1 MRLCECSREKLVLL
15 LLVSVVGVSVGCE
28 TYQPHAL
35 NSESY
40 QEVWRERSDN
50 DETMM
55 RFIQE
60 MSTQRG
66 RSDLSFNIEDGLTC
80 EESEWVTLT
89 YNPALRVARKRL
101 GIAAVRVEERGKW
114 EDPDL
119 DFDVL
124 RFVDDVPDRWLSGV
138 SVTFTLPI
146 SGRLEAAQKQVAAE
160 YRQKLMEVYQEENEI
175 RSTLRDVWVQWVMND
190 KRLEVA
196 RSYLAL
202 LEDMENR
209 FDELLKVGEA
219 DVGEVGLI
227 KIDRLNQSLIVKEL
241 ERQDELH
248 KLQLKRLMGLTPE
261 SDVKL
266 IQTMPS
272 EPQQADDVV
281 LHEVN
286 PELQVYKA
294 QYDVAEKT
302 LLREVKK
309 QYPDLKLGPSYE
321 NEEGQSR
328 IGLTGGIPLP
338 ILNANIEEIRVARA
352 ERELARAIYEQKHEA
367 VHAVYARL
375 KLQRAGLSQQIATS
389 ESELLPLIDRQQ
401 KQIQAL
407 IQQGEVSLLVLIQSE
422 KQVYESKLRLIGKY
436 EKLRLID
443 HQLALLRGDGVYPKT
458 QPSTSE
464 VKP

>member
-1 MRLCECSREKLVLL
+1 MRLCECGHEKLVLL
-15 LLVSVVGVSVGCE
+15 LLAGVMGVIVGCE
-28 TYQPHAL
+28 TYQPRAL
-35 NSESY
+35 DSESY
-40 QEVWRERSDN
+40 QEVWRERSGN
-50 DETMM
+50 GETMM

-60 MSTQRG
+60 MSIQRG
-66 RSDLSFNIEDGLTC
+66 RSDLSFNIEDGLIC
-80 EESEWVTLT
+80 EEAEWVALT

-101 GIAAVRVEERGKW
+101 GIAAVRIEERGKW
-114 EDPDL
+114 EDPEL

-146 SGRLEAAQKQVAAE
+146 SGRLEAARKQVAGE
-160 YRQKLMEVYQEENEI
+160 YRQTLMEVYQEENEV
-175 RSTLRDVWVQWVMND
+175 RSALRDAWVRWVMND
-190 KRLEVA
+190 KRLGVA

-202 LEDMENR
+202 LEDMESR

-219 DVGEVGLI
+219 DVGEVGLVR
-227 KIDRLNQSLIVKEL
+227 IDRLNQSLIVKEL
-241 ERQDELH
+241 ERQNELF
-248 KLQLKRLMGLTPE
+248 KLQLKQLMGLTPE
-261 SDVKL
+261 ADVRL

-272 EPQQADDVV
+272 EPQGDGDVV

-294 QYDVAEKT
+294 HYEVAEKT

-338 ILNANIEEIRVARA
+338 VLNANIEGIRVARA
-352 ERELARAIYEQKHEA
+352 ERELARAMYEQKHEA
-367 VHAVYARL
+367 IHAVYARL
-375 KLQRAGLSQQIATS
+375 EVQRAGLSQQIATS

-436 EKLRLID
+436 EKLHMID
-443 HQLALLRGDGVYPKT
+443 HQIARLRGDGVYAKT